1 MRIRHIE
8 IFNAV
13 FTHGS
18 VSAAARALHV
28 SQPAVS
34 QILRNAEDQIG
45 FKLFERT
52 SRGLLPTEEAKIL
65 AGEVERIY
73 GEIRSLRRITRNL
86 RNNPAGHIR
95 IVAITGLGFDLLPR
109 AIAEFQKDYSE
120 VTFELQTEHFDR
132 LTTSL
137 FEHENEIG
145 LVFQPP
151 SRQGLDTID
160 LGQAEF
166 ACVYSPGTLS
176 STGERISLDEITH
189 LPFIS
194 MSDRGPLGRIVANEL
209 GQRISMPEPYIVAE
223 TGFIAKSLVAYC
235 GGVTIVDEFTAAA
248 DGFQG
253 LEYKKIDP
261 PVTFTVKAIYV
272 ESRPLNKICAA
283 FLDCFKTVFDAS
295 KKSV

>member
-8 IFNAV
+8 VFNAV
-13 FTHGS
+13 YTHGS
-18 VSAAARALHV
+18 ISAAARALNV

-34 QILRNAEDQIG
+34 QILRHAEDQLG

-52 SRGLLPTEEAKIL
+52 SRGLLPTEEAKVM

-95 IVAITGLGFDLLPR
+95 IVAITGLGFDVLPR
-109 AIAEFQKDYSE
+109 AIAKFQKDYSE

-137 FEHENEIG
+137 FERENDIG
-145 LVFQPP
+145 LAFQPP
-151 SRQGLDTID
+151 SRQGLESIE

-166 ACVYSPGTLS
+166 ACVYSPDTINVDC
-176 STGERISLDEITH
+176 ERVSLDDLTS

-209 GQRISMPEPYIVAE
+209 AQRMNMPEPYIVAE
-223 TGFIAKSLVAYC
+223 TAFIAKSLVAYC
-235 GGVTIVDEFTAAA
+235 GGVSIMDEFTAAA
-248 DGFQG
+248 DGYHN
-253 LEYKKIDP
+253 LEFKKLDP
-261 PVTFTVKAIYV
+261 PVTFSVSAIYD

-283 FLDCFKTVFDAS
+283 FLDCFKSVFES
-295 KKSV
+295 STTSV